1 MYKSD
6 EPYNDL
12 PLLAPQFDFD
22 DLDIYKALARSLASL
37 AELNTL
43 VNITYSN
50 FQNSVYMM
58 DPLFVPEAVA
68 SNAVED
74 IITDSNQV
82 FKEAAVDESRRSLEA
97 KETLRYKRALFNGYT
112 KLSQKGVI
120 TTEDIVSIQS
130 DLEIKHKGIRQLA
143 GTQLKNP
150 VTNSVYYTP
159 PSSEDVI
166 LRLLKNFENYFNSN
180 SDELDPLIK
189 VAILHYQFEA
199 IHPFYDGN
207 GRTGRIIM
215 PLYLVSAKKL
225 SFPVLF
231 LSLYILKRR
240 PEYYRLI
247 RNVTAHHDWKPWVL
261 FILDAIDEQSKYT
274 SEKLHRI
281 AAAVSHDKQRVHEL
295 LPKTDSSM
303 LVEFLFS
310 MPYFTREQFADK
322 VGVHVHT
329 ASKYL
334 DILLKYQLISRE
346 KSGVTYI
353 YSNPRF
359 IKILSS
365 E

>member
-1 MYKSD
+1 MYKS
-6 EPYNDL
+6 ESPYNDL
-12 PLLAPQFDFD
+12 PLLPPQFDFD
-22 DLDIYKALARSLASL
+22 DLDIYKSLARSLASL

-74 IITDSNQV
+74 IVTDSDQV
-82 FKEAAVDESRRSLEA
+82 FKEAAVDESRRSLAA

-112 KLSQKGVI
+112 RLTQKGSLGI
-120 TTEDIVSIQS
+120 EDIISIQS

-150 VTNSVYYTP
+150 VTKSVYYTP
-159 PSSEDVI
+159 PSSEERI
-166 LRLLKNFENYFNSN
+166 LALLKNFEDYYNN
-180 SDELDPLIK
+180 DTDGLDPLIK

-215 PLYLVSAKKL
+215 PLYLVHAKKL

-231 LSLYILKRR
+231 LSLYFLNKR

-247 RNVTAHHDWKPWVL
+247 RSVTAEQDWKPWIM
-261 FILDAIDEQSKYT
+261 FILDAINEQAKYT
-274 SEKLHRI
+274 SAKLHRI
-281 AAAVSHDKQRVHEL
+281 AWAVSHDKQRVHEL
-295 LPKTDSSM
+295 LSKTDSSM

-310 MPYFTREQFADK
+310 MPYFTREQFASK
-322 VGVHVHT
+322 VGVHTHT

-334 DILLKYQLISRE
+334 EVLMRNQLISRE

-359 IKILSS
+359 IKILSD
-365 E
+365 